1 MSAMT
6 PHQAAEAFLT
16 PPRSLGNPVPE
27 FAQGTS
33 LFIFNGPL
41 GRMAS
46 RRIGRGPKVLLVHGW
61 GGNASDMAAFVEPL
75 VEAGNEVIIPDLPG
89 HGESDG
95 KMVSIANAAQG
106 LLELQKHTG
115 PFHAVV
121 AHSVGTAAAVHAM
134 RNGLKTN
141 CAALIS
147 PPARYRDYASGFAN
161 QIGLNGEEALEM
173 IEVLRQLGHD
183 VAAVDSPAS
192 ARNLWQPALVLHSS
206 DDRVVPVAD
215 GREIAEAWPASRLV
229 LLDGLGHRRI
239 LQAPEVVAQVLS
251 FIAP

>member
-6 PHQAAEAFLT
+6 PQQAATAFLT
-16 PPRSLGNPVPE
+16 PPRPAGNPVPE
-27 FAQGTS
+27 FAHGAS
-33 LFIFNGPL
+33 RFNFDGPL
-41 GRMAS
+41 GRMAL
-46 RRIGRGPKVLLVHGW
+46 RRVGSGPKVLLVHGW

-95 KMVSIANAAQG
+95 KMVSIANAAQT

-115 PFHAVV
+115 PFHALV

-134 RNGLKTN
+134 GAGLN
-141 CAALIS
+141 VNRAVLIA
-147 PPARYRDYASGFAN
+147 PPARYMDYAKGFAK
-161 QIGLNGEEALEM
+161 QLGLSGGEALEM
-173 IEVLRQLGHD
+173 INILRQLGHD
-183 VAAVDSPAS
+183 VASVDSPTS
-192 ARNLWQPALVLHSS
+192 ARHLLQVALVLHSD

-215 GREIAEAWPASRLV
+215 GREIAAAWPTSRLV